1 MSASDMR
8 FAYFVY
14 AFGRHVSMRKN
25 RLEIFYDMTGIIKN
39 IKNFFFFCALS
50 LVASTLKAENVLSSD
65 STITLHTVEVSA
77 TRKPLATVQV
87 LSGSELQSLSSASI
101 ADALKYFAG
110 VQIKDYGGL
119 GGLKTINVRSL
130 GSQHVGVYIDGI
142 RITNAQ
148 NGTVDL
154 GKYSLSTLESVS
166 LYNANKLERGQ
177 SASEYASGATV
188 YMKTRKPEADSLSIL
203 AGIGSFNTYRVRL
216 DLQFNRR
223 GWQGFID
230 GEYLYSKG
238 NYPFRYKSEYED
250 TVGRRTNSDIEFY
263 RIEGAL
269 FKKGFATHIYSYISE
284 RGCPG
289 GIVRRLSDKYTN
301 IGREWDRDVFVQAS
315 WQHSFNHL
323 HFLRFNTKY
332 SHEYLRYNTDYPENQ
347 NTARVDNH
355 YWQNDGYAS
364 AAYCFS
370 PWQWLYLNVSYDAR
384 MSWLKSDLRN
394 FSSVRRLDQK
404 AVVDFQLQWS
414 GFRLETSLLYQYYK
428 DHTKIQAGAA
438 DPISKFTPAVILGWF
453 GKGLSLRGWYKKIF
467 RVPTLNDLYYTQAGN
482 RNLKPEYTRQ
492 WNIGAEYIFSRGS
505 WFATAQAD
513 AYINHIDNRI
523 VCLPLRGTYTWSMMN
538 YGKTFCRGLNAT
550 LSARYSHND
559 WLFSLLGSMTLQHDV
574 NRTDPED
581 EDTYDVPICY
591 SPKFS
596 CGITGI
602 VSWRNYSL
610 TVSELHVSKRIWSYA
625 DPDDILN
632 PYNNVDVK
640 LSGQWKWF
648 IASLEIN
655 DLFDVQYE
663 HIPRYPMPG
672 RTIRFTLT
680 YTLCKNK

>member
-1 MSASDMR
+1 MKFRVNISLKTVILFIVMMLAGV
-8 FAYFVY
+8 AVGH
-14 AFGRHVSMRKN
+14 GRPLPSETPDSMRQ
-25 RLEIFYDMTGIIKN
+25 LE
-39 IKNFFFFCALS
+39 
-50 LVASTLKAENVLSSD
+50 
-65 STITLHTVEVSA
+65 TVEVTA
-77 TRKPLATVQV
+77 AVRPLATVQT
-87 LSGSELQSLSSASI
+87 LDGAKLQALSSTSI

-119 GGLKTINVRSL
+119 GGLKTVNVRSL

-166 LYNANKLERGQ
+166 LYNANNLEKGQ

-188 YMKTRKPEADSLSIL
+188 YLRTRIPSTDSLSVL
-203 AGIGSFNTYRVRL
+203 AGIGSFSTYRGRL
-216 DLQFNRR
+216 NFQFCRQ
-223 GWQGFID
+223 GWKGFID

-250 TVGRRTNSDIEFY
+250 TVGRRANSDIELF

-301 IGREWDRDVFVQAS
+301 IGREWDRDIFAQAS
-315 WQHSFNHL
+315 WQHSFTCV
-323 HFLRFNTKY
+323 HFLRFKAKY
-332 SHEYLRYNTDYPENQ
+332 SHEYLRYNTDYEENQ

-355 YWQNDGYAS
+355 YYQNDAYTS
-364 AAYCFS
+364 AAYS
-370 PWQWLYLNVSYDAR
+370 LTPLSWLYLNVSYDVR
-384 MSWLKSDLRN
+384 MSWLRSNVRN
-394 FSSVRRLDQK
+394 FSSVRRFDQK
-404 AVVDFQLQWS
+404 AVADFQLQWR
-414 GFRLETSLLYQYYK
+414 GFRLQSSVLYQYYK
-428 DHTKIQAGAA
+428 DHTRLQAGAA
-438 DPISKFTPAVILGWF
+438 DPISKLTPAVVLGWNWR
-453 GKGLSLRGWYKKIF
+453 GLSLRGWYKQIF

-492 WNIGAEYIFSRGS
+492 WNVGAEYT
-505 WFATAQAD
+505 FAKDEWLASAQAD

-538 YGKTFCRGLNAT
+538 YGKTFCRGLNAN
-550 LSARYSHND
+550 LSVQYAPGH
-559 WLFSLLGSMTLQHDV
+559 WIFSLLGSLTLQHDV

-581 EDTYDVPICY
+581 EDTYDIPICY

-602 VSWRNYSL
+602 VQWKNYSL
-610 TVSELHVSKRIWSYA
+610 TISELHVSKRIWSYA
-625 DPDDILN
+625 DPADILA
-632 PYNNVDVK
+632 PYDNVDVK
-640 LSGQWKWF
+640 ISGQWRWL

-672 RTIRFTLT
+672 RLLRFTLT
-680 YTLCKNK
+680 YTLGLKK